1 MRKLV
6 AWAAWAWL
14 FSIVGCAPMPTAEK
28 AGPYAFESGRTPY
41 SAAICIA
48 RNAKG
53 MAGLTA
59 EERLQGD
66 AAWEVL
72 VRQSWRGAGTL
83 AVADIQP
90 RGSGSIV
97 SIRFTS
103 AQPDQPETFARRL
116 MADCQAQMLQQ

>member
-1 MRKLV
+1 MKKIVTWATWCGV
-6 AWAAWAWL
+6 AL
-14 FSIVGCAPMPTAEK
+14 GLGCAPTPTVEK
-28 AGPYAFESGRTPY
+28 ARPYTFESGRTPY

-59 EERLQGD
+59 EERLQGEV
-66 AAWEVL
+66 AWEVV
-72 VRQSWRGAGTL
+72 VRQSWRGAGAL

-97 SIRFTS
+97 SIRFT
-103 AQPDQPETFARRL
+103 ANPGEPESFVRRL
-116 MADCQAQMLQQ
+116 MTDCQAQLLPQ

>member
-1 MRKLV
+1 MRKV
-6 AWAAWAWL
+6 VIWGAWCWL
-14 FSIVGCAPMPTAEK
+14 FSCLGCAPLPTAEK
-28 AGPYAFESGRTPY
+28 AKPYTFESGRTPY

-66 AAWEVL
+66 VAWEVV
-72 VRQSWRGAGTL
+72 VRQSWRGAGAL

-90 RGSGSIV
+90 RGSGSTV

-103 AQPDQPETFARRL
+103 VRPDQPESFALRL
-116 MADCQAQMLQQ
+116 MADCQAQMLPQ

>member
-1 MRKLV
+1 MRKFV
-6 AWAAWAWL
+6 TWGAWCWL
-14 FSIVGCAPMPTAEK
+14 FSSLGCVPLPTAEK
-28 AGPYAFESGRTPY
+28 AKQYTFESGRTPY

-66 AAWEVL
+66 VAWEVV
-72 VRQSWRGAGTL
+72 VRQSWRGAGAL

-90 RGSGSIV
+90 RGSGSTV

-103 AQPDQPETFARRL
+103 AHPDQSESFALRL
-116 MADCQAQMLQQ
+116 MADCQAQMLPQ